1 MKAVQY
7 RKVGTAPEVVE
18 VPVPEPGPGQVLLKV
33 TAAGLC
39 HSDLAVMSWPEEQF
53 PYPLPMTLG
62 HEGVGIVAALG
73 SGTTG
78 VAEGDEV
85 AVYGPWGCGQCRKC
99 AEGKENCCPHAA
111 GLGIMPP
118 GLGSPGALAEYMV
131 VDSPRHLVPLK
142 GLDPVQAAPLTDAG
156 LTPYHAIRTS
166 LPKLVPGS
174 TAVVIG
180 VGGLGHLAV
189 QLLRALTPARV
200 VALDVSTDKLE
211 LARAV
216 GAHETLLSD
225 GEAASRVR
233 ALTGGTGAE
242 VVLDFVGAGATLA
255 VAAASV
261 ATGATCPSSASAEA
275 PSRWASGA
283 VCRSR
288 CPPRLPTGAVARN
301 SSTWSTWRDRASSPP
316 MSRPSRSMR
325 RHWRTSA
332 CTPGRSAAARWF
344 CRTAERG
351 RAGLSQT
358 PEGLG
363 KSAPPAFVQRPTG
376 SSAGTLAP
384 TTRSTQRPSTVRN
397 AGVSQGP
404 RSTRPVSATPR
415 SCTSYRPRQWPR
427 VK

>member
-7 RKVGTAPEVVE
+7 RKVGAAPEVVE

-62 HEGVGIVAALG
+62 HEGVGTVVALG
-73 SGTTG
+73 SGATD

-85 AVYGPWGCGQCRKC
+85 AVYGPWGCGRCRKC

-118 GLGSPGALAEYMV
+118 GLGAAGALAEYMV
-131 VDSPRHLVPLK
+131 VDSSRHLVPLN

-166 LPKLVPGS
+166 LPKLVPGA

-189 QLLRALTPARV
+189 QLLRALTSVRV
-200 VALDVSTDKLE
+200 VALDVSAEKLE

-216 GAHETLLSD
+216 GAHETVLSD
-225 GEAASRVR
+225 GAAASRVR
-233 ALTGGTGAE
+233 ELTGGTGAE
-242 VVLDFVGAGATLA
+242 VVLDFVGAEATLA

-261 ATGATCPSSASAEA
+261 ATEGDVSVVGIGGGTLQVGFGGGLPFEVSASAPYWGSRRELIEVIDLARGGLVSSHVETFSIEDA
-275 PSRWASGA
+275 PLAYE
-283 VCRSR
+283 
-288 CPPRLPTGAVARN
+288 RLHAG
-301 SSTWSTWRDRASSPP
+301 
-316 MSRPSRSMR
+316 
-325 RHWRTSA
+325 
-332 CTPGRSAAARWF
+332 
-344 CRTAERG
+344 EIQG
-351 RAGLSQT
+351 RAVVL
-358 PEGLG
+358 P
-363 KSAPPAFVQRPTG
+363 
-376 SSAGTLAP
+376 
-384 TTRSTQRPSTVRN
+384 
-397 AGVSQGP
+397 QG
-404 RSTRPVSATPR
+404 
-415 SCTSYRPRQWPR
+415 
-427 VK
+427 

>member
-261 ATGATCPSSASAEA
+261 ATGGDVSVVGIGGGTLQVGFGGGLPFEVSASAPYWGSRPELVDVVDLARQGLVSSHVETFSIDEA
-275 PSRWASGA
+275 PLAYE
-283 VCRSR
+283 
-288 CPPRLPTGAVARN
+288 RLHAGEI
-301 SSTWSTWRDRASSPP
+301 S
-316 MSRPSRSMR
+316 
-325 RHWRTSA
+325 
-332 CTPGRSAAARWF
+332 
-344 CRTAERG
+344 G
-351 RAGLSQT
+351 RAVVLPHG
-358 PEGLG
+358 
-363 KSAPPAFVQRPTG
+363 
-376 SSAGTLAP
+376 
-384 TTRSTQRPSTVRN
+384 
-397 AGVSQGP
+397 
-404 RSTRPVSATPR
+404 
-415 SCTSYRPRQWPR
+415 
-427 VK
+427 